1 MLASVSLPPPRL
13 PLPVLYLKCFK
24 QIKGIKVMER
34 QREKMKILVF
44 ILWDEFKA
52 KQANIAKVL
61 NVSEGT
67 ISLWLKEMRLRHQ
80 VLLLEKEVVQLREI
94 ANQLNQR
101 GVLEYRPTF
110 DILDE

>member
-1 MLASVSLPPPRL
+1 MSAI
-13 PLPVLYLKCFK
+13 PLPGSPHPMVHLKCFK
-24 QIKGIKVMER
+24 QIKCIKGME

-44 ILWDEFKA
+44 ILWNEFKA

-67 ISLWLKEMRLRHQ
+67 VSLWLKEMRLRHK
-80 VLLLEKEVVQLREI
+80 VLLLEPEVSQLREI
-94 ANQLNQR
+94 ANRLNQR
-101 GVLEYRPTF
+101 GVLEYPPTF